1 VVLDVTGTRAACAP
15 RHRTWSRQLEL
26 ALVRPTPPAGLCR
39 RDHQSDRFWPLA
51 RQSASLANRHQPGLN
66 SGSQWWRRI
75 SLRQYSE
82 GEPLHPTRQR
92 DRDPVRREIFGY
104 GSLTLLF
111 GPKDFDT
118 WGRSE
123 DLAEVVHPVPS
134 VFG

>member
-1 VVLDVTGTRAACAP
+1 MFRP
-15 RHRTWSRQLEL
+15 LEL
-26 ALVRPTPPAGLCR
+26 PVSELVPWAFSPRTG
-39 RDHQSDRFWPLA
+39 SVV
-51 RQSASLANRHQPGLN
+51 SAN
-66 SGSQWWRRI
+66 
-75 SLRQYSE
+75 E
-82 GEPLHPTRQR
+82 GELLHPTRQR
-92 DRDPVRREIFGY
+92 DRDAVRREIFGY